1 LLQRVSFILFSH
13 QGDKLEDKIL
23 RINYSPNSI
32 VKIASI
38 ISNAV
43 MLAANTYLLASN
55 IKNNMDSR
63 RQSRI
68 TENLQLTAD
77 VSSAIGGIAKV
88 ITEVSEKNNAENT
101 TNL

>member
-1 LLQRVSFILFSH
+1 M
-13 QGDKLEDKIL
+13 EDKIL
-23 RINYSPNSI
+23 PINYSPNSI

-55 IKNNMDSR
+55 IKNSINSR

-68 TENLQLTAD
+68 SENLQLTAD
-77 VSSAIGGIAKV
+77 VSSAVGGIVKV
-88 ITEVSEKNNAENT
+88 ITDVSEKNDAQST
-101 TNL
+101 TDL